1 MKYLKD
7 NKGQDNGGVLQGRTW
22 YRILPDRTGDEGV
35 MLREFLQIT
44 EEILDNLYF
53 CSQQKGWKPDDEN
66 FFKVLEKSRGVKD
79 TLLAEYIKKSL
90 RVKRVANSMEYPLIY
105 DSASKGYKKVTK
117 LGSNKKE
124 YLVLPALELNS
135 PPILK
140 ECFEITWEIGQYLVD
155 KKGPIVL
162 EEDVIQATKEV
173 LKRREAPT
181 KLLEGLVIMKEIKAL
196 AIEGDE
202 YAKIIYEKAKNN
214 IKRNEI
220 YGDLFSETGQ
230 DE

>member
-1 MKYLKD
+1 MD
-7 NKGQDNGGVLQGRTW
+7 
-22 YRILPDRTGDEGV
+22 
-35 MLREFLQIT
+35 
-44 EEILDNLYF
+44 
-53 CSQQKGWKPDDEN
+53 
-66 FFKVLEKSRGVKD
+66 
-79 TLLAEYIKKSL
+79 
-90 RVKRVANSMEYPLIY
+90 YPLIY
-105 DSASKGYKKVTK
+105 DSASKGYKQVTK

-140 ECFEITWEIGQYLVD
+140 ECFEITWEIGHYLVD
-155 KKGPIVL
+155 KNKPIVL

-173 LKRREAPT
+173 LKRRKLPT

-196 AIEGDE
+196 AFEGDE
-202 YAKIIYEKAKNN
+202 YANIIYERAKNN